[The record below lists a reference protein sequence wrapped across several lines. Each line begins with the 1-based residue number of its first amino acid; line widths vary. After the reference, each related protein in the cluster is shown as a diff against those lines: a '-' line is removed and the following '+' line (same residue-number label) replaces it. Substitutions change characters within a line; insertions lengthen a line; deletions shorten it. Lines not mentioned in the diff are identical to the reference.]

1 MKLKDIQKGD
11 ILILKAKSRKG
22 KNRIHQHGNVWIVDE
37 KVVRG
42 HVGNVRLRSK
52 NKTFRD
58 TPTKKTFDTRWIWV
72 PGDSDFEVVKIV
84 NRGPKNRSQ
93 NSAEAQREAAALR
106 QRRRP
111 PLTGK

>member
-11 ILILKAKSRKG
+11 ILILKAISRKG
-22 KNRIHQHGNVWIVDE
+22 KNRIHQHGNVWIVQN

-42 HVGNVRLRSK
+42 HTGNVLLRSK

-58 TPTKKTFDTRWIWV
+58 SPTKMNFDTRWIWV

-84 NRGPKNRSQ
+84 PKGRPKERLQ
-93 NSAEAQREAAALR
+93 NSVSAQRLAAA
-106 QRRRP
+106 RRLQNRP
-111 PLTGK
+111 STEK